1 MTESRHKASFPF
13 EVMFEKQDLLERLDI
28 QIDWGHYKIRVLRIH
43 LTSFEPGHVIDF
55 HNHAEYEF
63 HFIPRG
69 KGIVIMEDQTFA
81 LSEGMFYLTGPGV
94 MHYQAASSEEAMD
107 ELCLHVDIVPSERK
121 ECDPWEAAEAEE
133 CIEKLRSLPRK
144 PEQDRHGAM
153 PCFLEA
159 YQVCDG
165 RYSGYY
171 TSIKQLVLSILM
183 KAVRAYDAG
192 VITSEAPIRD
202 MTAYRYQ
209 YAVQY
214 MAANSSTSLTLENV
228 AEKLNISARQ
238 LQRTFH
244 QMDSHKPFSK
254 LLEDIRL
261 KSICR
266 RLEESDHSIEQ
277 IAQSEGFAN
286 ATYLHAVF
294 RKKIGMTPAEY
305 RKKKQFRHL
314 THEFGRN

>member
-1 MTESRHKASFPF
+1 MTGPRVKPPFPY

-28 QIDWGHYKIRVLRIH
+28 QIVWGHYKIKVLRFH
-43 LTSFEPGHVIDF
+43 LTSFEPGRIIDF
-55 HNHAEYEF
+55 HNHSEFEF

-69 KGIVIMEDQTFA
+69 KGLVILEDQTYA

-107 ELCLHVDIVPSERK
+107 ELCLHVDIIPWERT

-133 CIEKLRSLPRK
+133 CIGKLCSLPLRPK
-144 PEQDRHGAM
+144 KDQHGAM
-153 PCFLEA
+153 ACFLEA

-165 RYSGYY
+165 KYSGYY

-192 VITSEAPIRD
+192 VITAEAPIRNM
-202 MTAYRYQ
+202 MTYRYQ

-214 MAANSSTSLTLENV
+214 MEANSSANLTLENV

-238 LQRTFH
+238 LQRTFQ
-244 QMDSHKPFSK
+244 QMDANKPFSK
-254 LLEDIRL
+254 LLEEIRL
-261 KSICR
+261 NAVCS
-266 RLEESDHSIEQ
+266 RLEESDLSIEQ
-277 IAQSEGFAN
+277 IALSEGFAN

-294 RKKIGMTPAEY
+294 RRRIGMTPTEY
-305 RKKKQFRHL
+305 RKTKSLER
-314 THEFGRN
+314 

>member
-1 MTESRHKASFPF
+1 MTDFRHKTSFPY
-13 EVMFEKQDLLERLDI
+13 EVMFEKRDLLERLDI
-28 QIDWGHYKIRVLRIH
+28 QVDWGYYRIKVLRIH
-43 LTSFEPGHVIDF
+43 LISFDRGHVIDF

-69 KGIVIMEDQTFA
+69 KGIVILEDQTFA

-94 MHYQAASSEEAMD
+94 VHYQAASSEEAMD
-107 ELCLHVDIVPSERK
+107 ELCLHVDIVPIERN

-133 CIEKLRSLPRK
+133 CMEKLCNLPRK

-153 PCFLEA
+153 ACFLEA

-171 TSIKQLVLSILM
+171 TSIRQLVLTILM

-192 VITSEAPIRD
+192 VITTEAPIRN

-214 MAANSSTSLTLENV
+214 MEANSSSSLTLENV

-244 QMDSHKPFSK
+244 QMDAQKPFSK

-261 KSICR
+261 KSVCK
-266 RLEESDHSIEQ
+266 RLEETDLSIEQ

-305 RKKKQFRHL
+305 RKSKQFKVE
-314 THEFGRN
+314 TI